1 MTASPGVCVPAF
13 RSFRR
18 KSGTFPPWASSHLP
32 TNAVTADDQTLIDRC
47 LAGETDAFGGLVVR
61 YQDRLYGTL
70 VHLLGSPQD
79 ALDVAQETFFLAYQ
93 NLRSF
98 RGDSAFYSWLFR
110 IASNAAVS
118 FRRRQRSLG
127 RRLDNNRDDPG
138 SEPVDQRP
146 ATDPTAGVF
155 SQERRRLVQDAL
167 AELPEDY
174 RTVLVLKEL
183 EGLSY
188 EEIAAVV
195 GCPIGTVRSRI
206 HRARLELREKLLR
219 ALQSE
224 T

>member
-1 MTASPGVCVPAF
+1 
-13 RSFRR
+13 
-18 KSGTFPPWASSHLP
+18 L
-32 TNAVTADDQTLIDRC
+32 TNAVTADDQALIDRC

-70 VHLLGSPQD
+70 VHLLGSTQD
-79 ALDVAQETFFLAYQ
+79 ALDVAQETFVLAFQ

-98 RGDSAFYSWLFR
+98 RGDAAFYSWLFR
-110 IASNAAVS
+110 IAYNAAVS
-118 FRRRQRSLG
+118 FRRRKRFPG
-127 RRLDNNRDDPG
+127 RRLENNRDSPPP
-138 SEPVDQRP
+138 EPVDQRP
-146 ATDPTAGVF
+146 AADPTASVL
-155 SQERRRLVQDAL
+155 SEERRRLVQDAL

-183 EGLSY
+183 EGLPY

-206 HRARLELREKLLR
+206 HRARQELREKLLR

-224 T
+224 A